1 MDRLISTYCAPPV
14 FAQPLYQSFGTG
26 LQMRPT
32 QLGWCSSCQ
41 TSLPYRLKIARRIL
55 GQCCAPGMPSIHL
68 LHDSALAAALRAG
81 FEAIIGPV
89 VNLSLQTGR
98 AVLFGA
104 GDLVLQPCIDRGE
117 IKNYCYW
124 RCLHRRR
131 QSQRYCATGRWKFMG
146 NQSNSVVRALPLV
159 L

>member
-1 MDRLISTYCAPPV
+1 M
-14 FAQPLYQSFGTG
+14 PLYQSFGNG

-55 GQCCAPGMPSIHL
+55 GHCCAPGMPSIRL
-68 LHDSALAAALRAG
+68 LHDSALAAELRAAVQVIV
-81 FEAIIGPV
+81 EPAVIL
-89 VNLSLQTGR
+89 NWQTGR
-98 AVLFGA
+98 AAHFGA
-104 GDLVLQPCIDRGE
+104 GDLVLQPCIDCGE
-117 IKNYCYW
+117 IKKYCYW

-131 QSQRYCATGRWKFMG
+131 LIHSCCATGRWKFMW

>member
-1 MDRLISTYCAPPV
+1 M
-14 FAQPLYQSFGTG
+14 PLYQSFGTG

-41 TSLPYRLKIARRIL
+41 TSLPYRLKIARRIR
-55 GQCCAPGMPSIHL
+55 GQCGAPGVTSIRL
-68 LHDSALAAALRAG
+68 LHDSALAAGLRAG

-98 AVLFGA
+98 AAHFGA
-104 GDLVLQPCIDRGE
+104 GDLVLQPCIDCGE
-117 IKNYCYW
+117 IKKYCYW

-131 QSQRYCATGRWKFMG
+131 QSHKPCATGRWKFMG
-146 NQSNSVVRALPLV
+146 NQSNSVVQALPLV

>member
-1 MDRLISTYCAPPV
+1 
-14 FAQPLYQSFGTG
+14 
-26 LQMRPT
+26 
-32 QLGWCSSCQ
+32 
-41 TSLPYRLKIARRIL
+41 
-55 GQCCAPGMPSIHL
+55 MPSCRL
-68 LHDSALAAALRAG
+68 LHDSALAAALRADV
-81 FEAIIGPV
+81 EAIIGPV

>member
-1 MDRLISTYCAPPV
+1 MDRLISTCCAPPV

-41 TSLPYRLKIARRIL
+41 TSLPCRLKIARRIL
-55 GQCCAPGMPSIHL
+55 GQCCAPGVTSIRL

-98 AVLFGA
+98 HTLGLGGGTESVDDCPQKYFVWLPQ
-104 GDLVLQPCIDRGE
+104 LRWQ
-117 IKNYCYW
+117 IK
-124 RCLHRRR
+124 RK
-131 QSQRYCATGRWKFMG
+131 T
-146 NQSNSVVRALPLV
+146 LPKAH
-159 L
+159 